1 MKNKVMKI
9 YCFILT
15 FLIILMFSTITF
27 AEDSERIEDIESN
40 MSAVSDIGKGSKQAG
55 KIGTGIKTILGIIEV
70 IGTGAIIISIT
81 VLGIK
86 YLAAGPSEKVDV
98 KKQMLPF
105 LIGSILLF
113 SAARVVDYI
122 YKLAQD
128 L

>member
-27 AEDSERIEDIESN
+27 AEDSESIEGIESN

-55 KIGTGIKTILGIIEV
+55 KIGTGIKTI
-70 IGTGAIIISIT
+70 
-81 VLGIK
+81 LGIK

>member
-9 YCFILT
+9 YCFLFT
-15 FLIILMFSTITF
+15 FSIILMFSTIVF
-27 AEDSERIEDIESN
+27 ATGIPD
-40 MSAVSDIGKGSKQAG
+40 MSGVSDIGAG
-55 KIGTGIKTILGIIEV
+55 AGYAGELGNGIKTILGIIEV
-70 IGTGAIIISIT
+70 VGTGAAIISVT

-86 YLAAGPSEKVDV
+86 YLAAGPNEKVDA

-105 LIGSILLF
+105 LIGSVLLF

-122 YKLAQD
+122 YDLAQT